1 MKRFIRWLV
10 ILLVVAG
17 LGYGAYLTIQQ
28 YLAKRNQVVWR
39 SEKVSQGTIKSMVN
53 STGTIKPKLEVTIGC
68 FVSGPVIELNAEF
81 NQEVKKDDVLAR
93 IDPQLYQAN
102 VNRDQASLDNREAE
116 VDRVRTQLQLA
127 KNDEKRAI
135 ALRSEDA
142 TFIAQAEMDKY
153 KFARLSLEAQ
163 LKSAI
168 TAVAQAQATL
178 DNSKANLGYT
188 VIKATLDG
196 MIISRKIDP
205 GQTVAA
211 SFQTPELFKIAPDL
225 RKEVYVFANVDEADI
240 GLIKAAQREQY
251 PVSFTVDAYPDELF
265 EGRVFEVRLSYSTS
279 QNVVTYPVIVSAPN
293 PELKLLPGMTASIS
307 FQVAFRENVVKIPNA
322 ALRFYP
328 DVKHVRPEDIPILEG
343 HIEQTAERNDDD
355 AQQSDKSLS
364 AAERSQLRKER
375 DRRHVWVQEG
385 TKLRAISVITGLSD
399 SRNTELIEGELK
411 PGDILVT
418 GIQVFKPGQAR

>member
-1 MKRFIRWLV
+1 MKRFIRWMV
-10 ILLVVAG
+10 ILLVLSGV
-17 LGYGAYLTIQQ
+17 GYGTWAPLQQ
-28 YLAKRNQVVWR
+28 YLEKRNQVDWR
-39 SEKVSQGTIKSMVN
+39 TEKVSQGSIKSMVN

-81 NQEVKKDDVLAR
+81 NQEVKKGDILAR
-93 IDPQLYQAN
+93 IDPQLYKAN
-102 VNRDQASLDNREAE
+102 VDRDEASLFNKEAE
-116 VDRVRTQLQLA
+116 VERVRSQLQLA
-127 KNDEKRAI
+127 MNDEKRAVL
-135 ALRSEDA
+135 LRKEDSS
-142 TFIAQAEMDKY
+142 FIADAEMDKY
-153 KFARLSLEAQ
+153 NFARLSLDAQ
-163 LKSAI
+163 LKSAA
-168 TAVAQAQATL
+168 TAVQQARATL
-178 DNSKANLGYT
+178 ENSKANLGYT

-240 GLIKAAQREQY
+240 GLIKAAQKAQY

-265 EGRVFEVRLSYSTS
+265 EGRVFEVRLSYATS

-293 PELKLLPGMTASIS
+293 PDLKLLPGMTASIS

-328 DVKHVRPEDIPILEG
+328 DAKHVRPEDIPILEG
-343 HIEQTAERNDDD
+343 RIEQTAERNDED
-355 AQQSDKSLS
+355 AQQNEKSLS
-364 AAERSQLRKER
+364 AAERSLLRKER

-385 TKLRAISVITGLSD
+385 ARLRAVSVITGLSD
-399 SRNTELIEGELK
+399 SRYTELVEGELK
-411 PGDILVT
+411 PGDTLVT
-418 GIQVFKPGQAR
+418 GIQVSKTGQAR

>member
-1 MKRFIRWLV
+1 MKRLIRWLV
-10 ILLVVAG
+10 FLLILG
-17 LGYGAYLTIQQ
+17 GIGYGASFPVQQ
-28 YLAKRNQVVWR
+28 YLDKRNQVVWR
-39 SEKVSQGTIKSMVN
+39 TDNVSQGSIKSMVN

-81 NQEVKKDDVLAR
+81 NQEVKKGDVLAR
-93 IDPQLYQAN
+93 IDPQLYKAN
-102 VNRDQASLDNREAE
+102 VDRDQASLSNREAE
-116 VDRVRTQLQLA
+116 VERVRTQLQLA
-127 KNDEKRAI
+127 MNDEKRAVL
-135 ALRSEDA
+135 LRNEDA

-168 TAVAQAQATL
+168 TAVAVAQATL

-188 VIKATLDG
+188 VIKASLDG

-225 RKEVYVFANVDEADI
+225 RKEVYVYANVDEADI
-240 GLIKAAQREQY
+240 GLIKAAQKAQY

-265 EGRVFEVRLSYSTS
+265 EGRVFEVRLSYSTA

-293 PELKLLPGMTASIS
+293 PDLKLLPGMTASIS
-307 FQVAFRENVVKIPNA
+307 FQVSFRDNVVKVPNA

-328 DVKHVRPEDIPILEG
+328 DAKHVRKEDLPILEG
-343 HIEQTAERNDDD
+343 HIEQTAERNDNDT
-355 AQQSDKSLS
+355 QQSEKTLS
-364 AAERSQLRKER
+364 ADERSQLRKDR

-385 TKLRAISVITGLSD
+385 AKLRAVSVVTGLSD
-399 SRNTELIEGELK
+399 SRYTEMVEGDLK
-411 PGDILVT
+411 PGDVLVT
-418 GIQVFKPGQAR
+418 GIQVAKPGQSR

>member
-1 MKRFIRWLV
+1 MNRFIRWL
-10 ILLVVAG
+10 ILILILTG
-17 LGYGAYLTIQQ
+17 LGWGASIPIQQ
-28 YLAKRNQVVWR
+28 YLAARNQVVWR
-39 SEKVSQGTIKSMVN
+39 SEKVAQGAIKSMVN

-81 NQEVKKDDVLAR
+81 NQEVKNGDVLAR

-102 VNRDQASLDNREAE
+102 VNRDKASLDNKEAE
-116 VDRVRTQLQLA
+116 VERVRTQLQLA

-135 ALRSEDA
+135 ALRAEDP

-163 LKSAI
+163 LKSAV
-168 TAVAQAQATL
+168 TAVAQAHATL
-178 DNSKANLGYT
+178 ENSKANLGYT

-196 MIISRKIDP
+196 TIISRKIDP

-225 RKEVYVFANVDEADI
+225 KKEVYVYANVDEADI

-265 EGRVFEVRLSYSTS
+265 EGRVFEVRLSYSTT

-307 FQVAFRENVVKIPNA
+307 FQVAWRENVVKIPNA

-328 DVKHVRPEDIPILEG
+328 DVKYVRTEDLPILEG
-343 HIEQTAERNDDD
+343 HSEQTSERNDDE
-355 AQQSDKSLS
+355 AQQNEKSMS
-364 AAERSQLRKER
+364 ADERSQLRKER
-375 DRRHVWVQEG
+375 DRRHVWVQDG
-385 TKLRAISVITGLSD
+385 AKLRAIPVITGLSD
-399 SRNTELIEGELK
+399 SRYTELVEGELK

-418 GIQVFKPGQAR
+418 GIQVAKPGAAR